1 MVEFLEEGE
10 PIKMMESVYKISFLF
25 IDNVVSGA
33 NVFELVVCLVGSIQG
48 QEGAERLAVSED
60 RDF

>member
-1 MVEFLEEGE
+1 
-10 PIKMMESVYKISFLF
+10 MMESVYKISFLF
-25 IDNVVSGA
+25 VDNGVSGA